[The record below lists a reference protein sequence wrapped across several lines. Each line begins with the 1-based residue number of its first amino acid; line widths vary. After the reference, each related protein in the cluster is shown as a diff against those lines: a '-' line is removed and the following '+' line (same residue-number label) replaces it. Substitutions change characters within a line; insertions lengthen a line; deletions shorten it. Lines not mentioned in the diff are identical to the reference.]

1 MSKLLLNIEAD
12 EILYRSAFAVEK
24 QAYKLVTPKK
34 TYDFGNKHTK
44 SQIIQ
49 KVKTLALKEFSLE
62 GYKITEPLEH
72 AIYIVKSQL
81 KSLNNIGALNLW
93 LSPSNGSNFRFKLA
107 KTPGPKGLGYKA
119 NRPARPLH
127 YASIRE
133 YLIKHWGAQEIDG
146 FEADDALHI
155 YQTDNTIASHID
167 KDISMIE
174 GKHYHWVTQERYVV
188 DGGIGVLPTKNQR
201 GTGKAFFFHQMLT
214 GDSVDNIP
222 GIPNLG
228 PVKSSKILS
237 ECKTELYMAYKVF
250 KIYNEY
256 YKEKAIDTYY
266 EIADLLYIVGPDYNR
281 GSDYIKQLGV
291 VL

>member
-1 MSKLLLNIEAD
+1 MSNLILNIEAD

-146 FEADDALHI
+146 FEADDALGM

-174 GKHYHWVTQERYVV
+174 GKHYHWVKQERYVV
-188 DGGIGVLPTKNQR
+188 DGSIGVLPMDGQR

-214 GDSVDNIP
+214 GDNVDNIP
-222 GIPNLG
+222 GIPNIG
-228 PVKSSKILS
+228 PVKSSKLLS
-237 ECKTELYMAYKVF
+237 KAKTEKEMLAIITEMYYNYYKD
-250 KIYNEY
+250 E
-256 YKEKAIDTYY
+256 YKEKLY
-266 EIADLLYIVGPDYNR
+266 EIANLLYIVDNQKRNGEDYLNDLR
-281 GSDYIKQLGV
+281 
-291 VL
+291 